1 MMRVGYVSTY
11 PPIECGIATYTQYLS
26 TAVKKMQNEVFVIS
40 QYGAKGKHVFPIFQ
54 TGSISF
60 ASDVF
65 VTSTRMTPDV
75 VHIQHEYGLYGT
87 QRGVGI
93 IDLILRYRLSDIPV
107 VITLHTV
114 YEKLSREEEIILKH
128 VLDECS
134 ATIVHE
140 QFQKETLVTAF
151 EERIPGVEKK
161 IHVIEHGV
169 RELEPMP
176 SAKAKLGLEG
186 KKVVLLCGYFRPTK
200 GFHKIVEIFPEI
212 CSREKDAVLVVAGKT
227 RNIEYDEYRRK
238 FFRQLNESPVSDRIT
253 ILRGQFPQNTF
264 DTIIAA
270 ADVVAMPYEI
280 GAQSGIMAQCFA
292 QGVPVVSSGL
302 KAFRLIV
309 ERSGGGLI
317 AETDEE
323 YPTLILKVLTDDAVS
338 SGLRRNIQSYIRSE
352 AGWSRISEKHLD
364 VYRQVITTPY
374 GKAKYV
380 YFPEDEPN
388 ETM

>member
-1 MMRVGYVSTY
+1 MRIGYVSTY
-11 PPIECGIATYTQYLS
+11 PPIECGIATYTEYLS
-26 TAVKKMQNEVFVIS
+26 TAVKKLQNEVFVIS

-54 TGSISF
+54 TGSLSF

-65 VTSTRMTPDV
+65 ITSTRMTPDI
-75 VHIQHEYGLYGT
+75 VHIQHEYGLYGP

-114 YEKLSREEEIILKH
+114 YEELKREEEIILKH

-140 QFQKETLVTAF
+140 KFQKETLVKAF
-151 EERIPGVEKK
+151 KNRIPGVEEK

-169 RELEPMP
+169 RELQPMH

-212 CSREKDAVLVVAGKT
+212 CRKEKNAVLVVAGKT
-227 RNIEYDEYRRK
+227 RNIEYNEYRQK
-238 FFRQLNESPVSDRIT
+238 FFRQLNDSPVADRIT

-264 DTIIAA
+264 DTIVAA
-270 ADVVAMPYEI
+270 ADVVAMPYEV

-292 QGVPVVSSGL
+292 HGVPVVSSGL
-302 KAFRLIV
+302 KAFRLV
-309 ERSGGGLI
+309 VDRSGGGLI
-317 AETDEE
+317 AETDKE
-323 YPTLILKVLTDDAVS
+323 YAKLILNVLSDETVNS
-338 SGLRRNIQSYIRSE
+338 QLRKNIQKYIRVK
-352 AGWSRISEKHLD
+352 AGWGRISEKHLE
-364 VYRQVITTPY
+364 VYRKVVTTPY

-380 YFPEDEPN
+380 YFPEDESA
-388 ETM
+388 E